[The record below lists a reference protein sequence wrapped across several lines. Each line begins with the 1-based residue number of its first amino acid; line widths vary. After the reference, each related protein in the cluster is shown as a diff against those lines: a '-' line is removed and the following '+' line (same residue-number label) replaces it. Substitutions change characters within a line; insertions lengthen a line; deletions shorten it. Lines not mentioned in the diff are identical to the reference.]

1 MIARLHTV
9 AGQAQNIGNPHGGRT
24 QNIALY
30 GYAVLVAA
38 GDLHDRGIAH
48 AGKQGAYAY
57 RRHMAIGAGG
67 IDGID
72 AIHPPIEDF
81 RPVID
86 ILRIRAVRRIE
97 FGRHGKFTATKD
109 AFQASARRVTGQGLQ
124 RKINAG
130 GVFIALRGPYGGHLE
145 APALAASRSAAAC
158 AVTRSQAEV
167 SRSD

>member
-1 MIARLHTV
+1 D
-9 AGQAQNIGNPHGGRT
+9 
-24 QNIALY
+24 

-57 RRHMAIGAGG
+57 RRHVAVGAGG
-67 IDGID
+67 IDGIN
-72 AIHPPIEDF
+72 AINPSIEDL

-86 ILRIRAVRRIE
+86 VLRIRAVRRIE

-109 AFQASARRVTGQGLQ
+109 ALQASARSVAGQGFE
-124 RKINAG
+124 RKMNAG
-130 GVFIALRGPYGGHLE
+130 RVFIALRGPCGGHFE

-158 AVTRSQAEV
+158 AVTRSHAEV